1 MQIICPICDKRLQI
15 SEDKLPEERQVRI
28 TCPKCRKPFV
38 FDPIQTKTNDRAQQV
53 MPASETKMAQ
63 PKAEIIS
70 SVMQLPTRN
79 SDLTDMGPTPRALVC
94 LDDLGHRKAFETIL
108 PELGFNTLHII
119 PHLVDALTYVTQV
132 TYECIIL
139 DMTFDGSS
147 QEANPIMACVIELPM
162 EQRRRMLVALC
173 TSKTEPQDSLAAYS
187 RNANLMLSHADI
199 PKCHRLL
206 EQKMAEQTR
215 LYRMYLEIRES
226 LGKI

>member
-38 FDPIQTKTNDRAQQV
+38 FDPTESKPNKPAQEAAPDSDAKP
-53 MPASETKMAQ
+53 MP

-70 SVMQLPTRN
+70 TVMQLPTRN
-79 SDLTDMGPTPRALVC
+79 IDLSDVGATPRALVC
-94 LDDLGHRKAFETIL
+94 LDDVAHRKEFDAVL
-108 PELGFNTLHII
+108 PELGFNTIHII
-119 PHLVDALTYVTQV
+119 PQLVDALSYVTQI

-147 QEANPIMACVIELPM
+147 QDANPIMACVAELPM
-162 EQRRRMLVALC
+162 DQRRQMFIALC
-173 TSKTEPQDSLAAYS
+173 TSKTDPQDSLTAFS
-187 RNANLMLSHADI
+187 RSANLIINHADI
-199 PKCHRLL
+199 PKCHRIL
-206 EQKMAEQTR
+206 EQSMAEQTR
-215 LYRMYLEIRES
+215 LYRMYTEIGHE